1 MNYYRINVHKREDE
15 DFCFLTRPPEKIHL
29 LSSQII
35 KGKPASSRYPENV
48 VAKMS
53 PDRGGIYPSDFIAN
67 NELCL
72 IVEYE
77 TKEIIQE
84 FCGEHCEYLP
94 VKIENHR
101 GRIEQKNYFYINP
114 LGSFDCLN
122 KEESVIKYNSNG
134 QVIAVRHF
142 VFDQK
147 KMESLPDIFRV
158 KESEK
163 KYFINQRLVDEI
175 KRRLPDV
182 TNFNLEPIEVV

>member
-1 MNYYRINVHKREDE
+1 MNYYRINVHRREDD
-15 DFCFLTRPPEKIHL
+15 DFCFLTRPPDSINL
-29 LSSQII
+29 LSSYIV
-35 KGKPASSRYPENV
+35 KGRSASSRYPENV

-53 PDRGGIYPSDFIAN
+53 PDRGGIYPSDIIAN
-67 NELCL
+67 RNLCL
-72 IVEYE
+72 IVESE
-77 TKEIIQE
+77 IKEIIQE

-101 GRIEQKNYFYINP
+101 GRIEKKNYFYINP

-122 KEESVIKYNSNG
+122 KEESVIKYNSEG
-134 QVIAVRHF
+134 KVITVKHF